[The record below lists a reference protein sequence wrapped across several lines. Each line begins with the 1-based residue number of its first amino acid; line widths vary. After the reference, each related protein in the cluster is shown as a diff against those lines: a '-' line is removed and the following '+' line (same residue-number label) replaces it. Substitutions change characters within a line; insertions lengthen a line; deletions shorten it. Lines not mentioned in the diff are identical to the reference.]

1 MYVFLDK
8 FFFVFHSFIIVFN
21 LFGWTWKKT
30 RKANL
35 IVLLLTAFSWFILGI
50 WYGIGYC
57 FCTEW
62 HYQVRMKLGYFDMP
76 SSYVKFLIDSVTG
89 LDVNAKLV
97 DILTLTFFLSALIV
111 SIFSNVRDWR
121 NRSKI
126 SHRQTQTDTEKTGP
140 FSSEY
145 KENTGKKYINYKNKK
160 L

>member
-1 MYVFLDK
+1 MYTFLDK
-8 FFFVFHSFIIVFN
+8 FFFVFHSFIIIFN

-35 IVLLLTAFSWFILGI
+35 IVLLLTAFSWFFLGI

-97 DILTLTFFLSALIV
+97 DIFTLTFFLLALIA
-111 SIFSNVRDWR
+111 SIRTNVRDWR
-121 NRSKI
+121 SRSKI
-126 SHRQTQTDTEKTGP
+126 SHR
-140 FSSEY
+140 
-145 KENTGKKYINYKNKK
+145 
-160 L
+160 